1 MYAWSTLK
9 VRYQAVRSYLV
20 YTPNITKSTYISSMR
35 TILFPTDFSDSAEN
49 AFVYALH
56 FAHHL
61 QAGLYA
67 LHAYQLPSLHSGS
80 LPLKV
85 REAYETLDTAQLD
98 DFKEELPG
106 LKAIA
111 EAQCIPMPEMKHL
124 IVKGEPTDVIL
135 QTIQQEK
142 PMLVVMGTTGAGQWK
157 EYLLGSVA
165 GKVLDQCNVPVLVV
179 PDEAHFDGQFNE
191 FLAFSELH
199 DSEQHLIE
207 LLSSIARPYKAHVTV
222 YVAGHDSLTP
232 SWALRYKNMEHLH
245 FVFHPDLDLK
255 GLLEE
260 ALPDRQP
267 DVVAVLNH
275 RQKWWTE
282 LLKNDP
288 NRAILAKGIPVLSI
302 TYSS

>member
-1 MYAWSTLK
+1 
-9 VRYQAVRSYLV
+9 
-20 YTPNITKSTYISSMR
+20 MR

-61 QAGLYA
+61 KASLYA
-67 LHAYQLPSLHSGS
+67 LHAYQLPSLHPGS
-80 LPLKV
+80 LPVKV

-106 LKAIA
+106 LHAIA
-111 EAQCIPMPEMKHL
+111 EAQGIPMPEMKHL
-124 IVKGEPTDVIL
+124 IVKGEPVDVIL
-135 QTIQQEK
+135 QTIRQEK

-165 GKVLDQCNVPVLVV
+165 GKVLDQTNVPVLVI
-179 PDEAHFDGQFNE
+179 PDTAHFDGQFNE
-191 FLAFSELH
+191 FFAFSELH
-199 DSEQHLIE
+199 DAEQNLLE
-207 LLSSIARPYKAHVTV
+207 LLSTLARPYKAKVTV
-222 YVAGHDSLTP
+222 FVAGHDALP
-232 SWALRYKNMEHLH
+232 QSWALRYKNIEHLH

-255 GLLEE
+255 SLLEE
-260 ALPDRQP
+260 ALPQQQP

-275 RQKWWTE
+275 QQNWWTE

-288 NRAILAKGIPVLSI
+288 NRSILAKGIPVLSI
-302 TYSS
+302 TYTP